1 MSLVILCIANEYGHF
16 IDARRYRVN
25 PEVFQTIIVNRN
37 YKMNEFFSVNESQV
51 VNNS

>member
-1 MSLVILCIANEYGHF
+1 MVILWIGNEYGHF

-25 PEVFQTIIVNRN
+25 PEVFQAIIVNRN
-37 YKMNEFFSVNESQV
+37 YKMNESCSLNVSQV